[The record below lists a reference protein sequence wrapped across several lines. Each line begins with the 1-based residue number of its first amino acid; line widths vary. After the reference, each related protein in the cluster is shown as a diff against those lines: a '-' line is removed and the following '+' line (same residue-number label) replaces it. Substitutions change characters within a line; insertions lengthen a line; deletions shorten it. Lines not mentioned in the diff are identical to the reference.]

1 MLSNNFAY
9 GGLMKYFEQISSI
22 PRPSYH
28 EEKIADYLCEFA
40 AERSLECYRD
50 DIHNVFIKLPGSAGR
65 ENEPAILLQG
75 HTDMVCEKNSDVE
88 HDFLSEG
95 IKLYEKDGWIRAEG
109 TTLGADN
116 GVAVAAMLYILDGA
130 EGNISSHPP
139 IECLFTVSEEVG
151 MEGANGFDFSRVSAR
166 RMINMDS
173 ADESQ
178 IISGCAGG
186 ARSVMSFTP
195 ELENIADGA
204 KIVSINIRGLAGGH
218 SGEDIHRG
226 RANANKLI
234 GRILLALSR
243 DFDIRL
249 CDIGGGSKDNAIPRE
264 AYAIV
269 SVADAKA
276 LVSKVAELEK
286 IIRAELCGDDSGFV
300 LSACECANAGAK
312 CLTMCDTDKLIFLLA
327 TAQNGVFEMNHSIPG
342 LVEYSRNLGVID
354 ADEDLGEIRVV
365 FFARSSENSHLDA
378 STDQLDA
385 YAEQLGMTH
394 TVTSGYPGW
403 SYSVSSPIRELY
415 SKCYEEIYKKAPEIL
430 TIHAGLECGVISEK
444 LEGLDVISCGPIVL
458 DLHSP
463 DEALDKASF
472 ERFFEVVSK
481 VIENL

>member
-1 MLSNNFAY
+1 
-9 GGLMKYFEQISSI
+9 MKYFEEISSI

-40 AERSLECYRD
+40 SARSLECYRD
-50 DIHNVFIKLPGSAGR
+50 ELHNVFIKLPASKGR
-65 ENEPAILLQG
+65 EGEPALLLQG
-75 HTDMVCEKNSDVE
+75 HTDMVCEKNSNVE
-88 HDFLSEG
+88 HDFLKEG

-130 EGNISSHPP
+130 EGNIASHPP

-151 MEGANGFDFSRVSAR
+151 MEGANGFDYSRLSAK

-186 ARSVMSFTP
+186 ARSVMSFSP
-195 ELENIADGA
+195 ELENIGSDS

-226 RANANKLI
+226 RANANKLM
-234 GRILLALSR
+234 GRILLSLSK
-243 DFDIRL
+243 DLDIRI

-264 AYAIV
+264 AYASIAV
-269 SVADAKA
+269 TDAKA
-276 LVSKVAELEK
+276 VIDRLVQLEK
-286 IIRAELCGDDSGFV
+286 IIRAELCRDDGGFV
-300 LSACECANAGAK
+300 LDFCESDRKNSK
-312 CLTMCDTDKLIFLLA
+312 CLTKQATDTLVFLLA
-327 TAQNGVFEMNHSIPG
+327 TAQNGIFEMNHSIEG

-365 FFARSSENSHLDA
+365 FFARSSENSQLDA
-378 STDQLDA
+378 STEQLDA
-385 YAEQLGMTH
+385 YAKQLRMTH
-394 TVTSGYPGW
+394 TVTSRYPGW
-403 SYSVSSPIRELY
+403 SYAESSPIRELY
-415 SKCYEEIYKKAPEIL
+415 AKCYEEIYKKAPEIL

-444 LEGLDVISCGPIVL
+444 IKGIDVISCGPIVL

-463 DEALDKASF
+463 DEALNKASF
-472 ERFFEVVSK
+472 ERFFSVVSK
-481 VIENL
+481 VIENA